1 MVNNIFRSNYIF
13 VEINKLEILFSN
25 HIFGLTF
32 KANIVISLENIISIL
47 LFFHKKIYF
56 VHHYVRSHIM
66 KNCSGSGLDSTISIF
81 SC

>member
-56 VHHYVRSHIM
+56 VHHYVWSHIM